1 MDTPRNAR
9 VVNIHEAKSTL
20 SRLIERVLLG
30 EDIMIAKNNVPIV
43 QLVPLTPPT
52 PARVLGDLAG
62 QVHFVTDFDADAE
75 AIAADFD
82 GGDDDPLRV
91 AAGYPVGPRMVAEPP
106 SPGYQA
112 GPARPKRRRR
122 P

>member
-30 EDIMIAKNNVPIV
+30 EEIMIAKNNVPIV
-43 QLVPLTPPT
+43 KLVPLTAPA

-62 QVHFVTDFDADAE
+62 QVHFVTDFDADDQ

-82 GGDDDPLRV
+82 GGYDDPLRAPSGY
-91 AAGYPVGPRMVAEPP
+91 AAGPRTVAEPE
-106 SPGYQA
+106 
-112 GPARPKRRRR
+112 GPRYGAKPATPKRRRR